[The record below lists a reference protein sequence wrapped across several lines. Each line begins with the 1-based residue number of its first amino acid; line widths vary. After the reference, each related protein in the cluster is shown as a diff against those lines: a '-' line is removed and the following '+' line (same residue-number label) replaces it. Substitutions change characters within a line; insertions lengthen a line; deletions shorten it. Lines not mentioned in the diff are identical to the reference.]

1 MSIYVKKH
9 MNKIFVD
16 TNILIYSIDEDSKF
30 YSKSQKILF
39 NPNSQLYTSSKNLSE
54 FLSVVTRFPTN
65 ALSIKDAL
73 IAIEDF
79 TNIFTILY
87 PTKISFSIFKELLQK
102 YKPKGL
108 KIHDFEIVSIVLAN
122 EINQIATFNIKDFES
137 IEEISL
143 IPNQSRN

>member
-1 MSIYVKKH
+1 

-30 YSKSQKILF
+30 YSKSQEILF
-39 NPNSQLYTSSKNLSE
+39 NSNSQLFTSSKNLSE
-54 FLSVVTRFPTN
+54 FLSVVTRSPTN
-65 ALSIKDAL
+65 ALLIEDAL
-73 IAIEDF
+73 TAIEDF
-79 TNIFTILY
+79 SNIFTILY
-87 PTKISFSIFKELLQK
+87 PTKISFSVFKKMLQK

-143 IPNQSRN
+143 IPNKSLKQ

>member
-1 MSIYVKKH
+1 
-9 MNKIFVD
+9 MNKIF
-16 TNILIYSIDEDSKF
+16 ID
-30 YSKSQKILF
+30 
-39 NPNSQLYTSSKNLSE
+39 
-54 FLSVVTRFPTN
+54 
-65 ALSIKDAL
+65 
-73 IAIEDF
+73 

-87 PTKISFSIFKELLQK
+87 PTQIFFSILKKLLQK

-143 IPNQSRN
+143 IPKKSLKQ